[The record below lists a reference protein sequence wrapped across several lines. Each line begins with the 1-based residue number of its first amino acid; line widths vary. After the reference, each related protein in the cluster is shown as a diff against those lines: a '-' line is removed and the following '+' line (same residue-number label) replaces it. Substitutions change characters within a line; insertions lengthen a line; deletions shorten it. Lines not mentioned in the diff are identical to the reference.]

1 MYGDVPEV
9 IRRSKLQ
16 TVLPEN
22 VEDKSVVCL
31 RQVRRRHQA
40 GFSLGQDGRAYE
52 GQLIGR
58 VIKDLVFSRPYAS
71 IARSIETNAPKGRH
85 QRI

>member
-40 GFSLGQDGRAYE
+40 GFSLGQAGLAHEGLLMESVRLVDRAGDDKHQAADHRNYDE
-52 GQLIGR
+52 R
-58 VIKDLVFSRPYAS
+58 AS
-71 IARSIETNAPKGRH
+71 G
-85 QRI
+85 